1 MEHQPSGVWGPCSPL
16 NLDLK
21 LDELSLQ
28 PKLSKRS
35 LVATL
40 SWCELKLVG
49 SLAEASLSLAQFSP
63 SLLDLFLVFLMFPNT
78 VFVINDIYIRYRIIL
93 KSNELLY
100 LLQIVS

>member
-1 MEHQPSGVWGPCSPL
+1 MGRQLENYSGVIRINSAINMSSMETYMKESGVMVS
-16 NLDLK
+16 K
-21 LDELSLQ
+21 LGFWSEEY
-28 PKLSKRS
+28 KRFRD
-35 LVATL
+35 
-40 SWCELKLVG
+40 WWQ
-49 SLAEASLSLAQFSP
+49 QFSP